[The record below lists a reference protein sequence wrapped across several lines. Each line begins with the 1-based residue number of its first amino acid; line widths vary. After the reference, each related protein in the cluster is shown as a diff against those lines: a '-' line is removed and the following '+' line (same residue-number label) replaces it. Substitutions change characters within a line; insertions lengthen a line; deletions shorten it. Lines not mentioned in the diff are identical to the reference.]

1 MQVIVVQ
8 TGAEQD
14 SKPCLARTGKLGDR
28 PLHAAGQFIIVPAVA
43 VIVYFDS
50 DVVVHRKLGVL
61 HSHHSQGVEV
71 SGHGQSDR
79 RPLSDTQP
87 SCGGRLEIHGGNA
100 EPS

>member
-1 MQVIVVQ
+1 MFQCMQVIVVQ

-50 DVVVHRKLGVL
+50 DIVVPQETR
-61 HSHHSQGVEV
+61 SAA
-71 SGHGQSDR
+71 
-79 RPLSDTQP
+79 QP
-87 SCGGRLEIHGGNA
+87 S
-100 EPS
+100 